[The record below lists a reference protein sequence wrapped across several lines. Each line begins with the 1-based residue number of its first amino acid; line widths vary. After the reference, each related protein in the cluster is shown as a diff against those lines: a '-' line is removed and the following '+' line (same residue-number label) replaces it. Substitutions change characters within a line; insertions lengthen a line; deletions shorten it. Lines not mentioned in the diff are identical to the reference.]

1 MQTQK
6 SLIEEIYFLLRQPNS
21 LQKQHSISTW
31 LKNVE
36 YSDWLDPLNQHVSLH
51 HDLRGAVAN
60 LKGFSDLVETKIA
73 ALKDTHQD
81 LKEVNTYTQYLKK
94 GCDKALGKIDEVL
107 STSKPKKERIRA
119 ADITSFIKEI
129 EDSLA
134 FQIRERKI
142 TLAIKNDFQGET
154 ILFKQ
159 RLCSL
164 LYNIIE
170 NAVKYHDATVEKSNI
185 FLSVHQEKGKIL
197 FYIHDN
203 GQGIAAKTVEQFN
216 QSDLSQLPSHG
227 LKIIK
232 KTCQDLEGDIY
243 LRSKKNDTHIYISL
257 PIK

>member
-1 MQTQK
+1 MHTQK

-21 LQKQHSISTW
+21 SQKQDSINTW

-36 YSDWLDPLNQHVSLH
+36 YSDWDNSLNRHISLH

-60 LKGFSDLVETKIA
+60 LKGFSDLVETKTA

-81 LKEVNTYTQYLKK
+81 LQEVNLYSQYLKK
-94 GCDKALGKIDEVL
+94 GCEKALGKIDEVL
-107 STSKPKKERIRA
+107 SMARPQKERIST
-119 ADITSFIKEI
+119 ADITTFVKEI
-129 EDSLA
+129 EESLA
-134 FQIRERKI
+134 FQVRERKI
-142 TLAIKNDFQGET
+142 TLAIKNDFLGEIT
-154 ILFKQ
+154 LSKQ
-159 RLCSL
+159 SLYSL

-170 NAVKYHDATVEKSNI
+170 NAVKYYDSTVEKSNI
-185 FLSVHQEKGKIL
+185 FLSIHQEKERLL

-203 GQGIAAKTVEQFN
+203 GQGIPAKMVAQFN
-216 QSDLSQLPSHG
+216 QDDLAQLSSHG

-232 KTCQDLEGDIY
+232 KTCQDLGGDIY